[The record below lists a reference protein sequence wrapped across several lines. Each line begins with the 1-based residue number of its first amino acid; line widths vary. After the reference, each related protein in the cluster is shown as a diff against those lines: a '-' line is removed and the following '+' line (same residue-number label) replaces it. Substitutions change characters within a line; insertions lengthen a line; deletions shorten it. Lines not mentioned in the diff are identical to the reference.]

1 MQDPVSNDQNTEIN
15 SNPDAGGSWSEFIS
29 TDSPA
34 SYARSWLQRVLGQLP
49 QVKSAAVLMLRS
61 ETGKLVAASHW
72 PREQPVDLTL
82 NNVVDEAIARQ
93 QAVVLPLVGEPG
105 QQDSQLCYPV
115 LMQGQIVALIA
126 VRLAAADE
134 PTLESSMRALRWS
147 SAWLELFYRRRLP
160 TGEAAQSEELV
171 KLLNITASALEHQ
184 GFQAATISAV
194 NELASSQ
201 GCTRVSL
208 GTCAKG
214 FCRVD
219 AVSGASDF
227 SNKMQVLQAVGC
239 AMDESVDQQA
249 SVVFPN
255 FDDSAI
261 LLNQAQKALATFD
274 EGIEHAVCSIPL
286 PGSDKYFGAITLEW
300 PAEHVLV
307 ESQLEQLE
315 LIAAVLGPLLHDKQR
330 AEQSW
335 WRRGVES
342 LRQQAIKLFGQ
353 NHYVRKAVMVV
364 ALLAIAF
371 FSVYHTE
378 YRVTADTRLE
388 STVLQAIVAPVDGYV
403 ESAQVRAG
411 DVITRGQTLYQL
423 DDRDL
428 KLEQLRWSSEAL
440 QLERQ
445 MRDAVAGRQAAK
457 VRVLEAQLEQANAQL
472 SLAGEQLARMKA
484 SSPFD
489 GVVISGDLSQ
499 SLGAPVARGEVLFE
513 IAPLDSYRVILLVDE
528 RDISSVEVGQTG
540 IVVLRSGSESGMP
553 LVVTRVTPLAEAWD
567 GRNVF
572 RIEGELEEIPDY
584 LRPGMEGV
592 GKIDAGQRRL
602 IWVWTH
608 RFTHWLKLTLWEWF

>member
-1 MQDPVSNDQNTEIN
+1 MQDAVNNDKNTGIDPK
-15 SNPDAGGSWSEFIS
+15 PDSGDAWSEFVS

-34 SYARSWLQRVLGQLP
+34 SYARSWLQRVLGQL
-49 QVKSAAVLMLRS
+49 QGVKSAAVLMLRS
-61 ETGKLVAASHW
+61 ETGKLVSASHW
-72 PREQPVDLTL
+72 PSEQPVDLAL
-82 NNVVDEAIARQ
+82 NNVVDEALARK
-93 QAVVLPLVGEPG
+93 QAVVLPLVGEVG

-115 LMQGQIVALIA
+115 LIQEQIVALIA
-126 VRLAAADE
+126 VKLAAADE
-134 PTLESSMRALRWS
+134 QTLESSMRGLRWS

-171 KLLNITASALEHQ
+171 KLLNITASALEHE
-184 GFQAATISAV
+184 GFNAATISAV
-194 NELASSQ
+194 NELATSQ

-208 GTCAKG
+208 GTCDKG
-214 FCRVD
+214 FCRVE

-255 FDDSAI
+255 FDDKAV
-261 LLNQAQKALATFD
+261 LLNQAHKALATFD
-274 EGIEHAVCSIPL
+274 EGAEHAVCSIPL
-286 PGSDKYFGAITLEW
+286 PGSEQYFGAITLEW
-300 PAEHVLV
+300 PSEHEFA

-315 LIAAVLGPLLHDKQR
+315 LIVAVLGPLLHDKRR

-335 WRRGVES
+335 WRRGIES
-342 LRQQAIKLFGQ
+342 LRQQAVKLFGQ
-353 NHYVRKAVMVV
+353 RYYVRKSIMAF

-371 FSVYHTE
+371 FAVYHTD

-388 STVLQAIVAPVDGYV
+388 STILQAVVAPVDGFV
-403 ESAQVRAG
+403 DSAEVRAG
-411 DVITRGQTLYQL
+411 DVITQGQTLYQL

-428 KLEQLRWSSEAL
+428 TLEQLRWSSEAL

-472 SLAGEQLARMKA
+472 ALAGEQLARMKA
-484 SSPFD
+484 TSPFD

-528 RDISSVEVGQTG
+528 RDINSVEVGQTG
-540 IVVLRSGSESGMP
+540 TVVLRSGSESGMS
-553 LVVTRVTPLAEAWD
+553 LTVTRVTPLAEAWD

-572 RIEGELEEIPDY
+572 RVEGQLEEVPDY

-592 GKIDAGQRRL
+592 GKIDAGERRL

-608 RFTHWLKLTLWEWF
+608 RFTHWLRLTLWEWF